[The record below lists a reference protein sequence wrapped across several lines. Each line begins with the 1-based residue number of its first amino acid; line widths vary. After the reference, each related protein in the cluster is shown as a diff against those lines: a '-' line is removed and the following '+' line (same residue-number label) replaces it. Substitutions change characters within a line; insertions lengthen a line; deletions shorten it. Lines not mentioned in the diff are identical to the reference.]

1 MEINIED
8 PFNDNVQDMKENNI
22 SKYCSNLKVEDGVI
36 VVDVYAIYMSSPE
49 PLSKLS
55 KPPKYLSFITY

>member
-36 VVDVYAIYMSSPE
+36 VVDVYAIYISSPE